1 MAAAFRRSRNR
12 RRTGAGQIFGRN
24 LRRAC
29 AARSIDAARLAELTD
44 RSRGSIA
51 RMLAGKGNPTLS
63 FLGQAARSINVRLTD
78 LLRGL

>member
-1 MAAAFRRSRNR
+1 MAAPLRRSRNR
-12 RRTGAGQIFGRN
+12 RTSAGQIFGRN
-24 LRRAC
+24 LRRVC

-44 RSRGSIA
+44 RSHGSIA

-63 FLGQAARSINVRLTD
+63 FIGQVARSINVRLTD